1 MSDIFIVVASGGSY
15 DDAWRSNVCAF
26 ATREEADLEVIR
38 RSEMH
43 VRLSELD
50 KQASEARW
58 AFLRTE
64 VSGLEQVEPAPKG
77 PAKPTKELNADYQR
91 RMEEWR
97 KKMVPIS
104 ERNRTRQTAM
114 LYAAVAHARQNAIA
128 AGATEEELQ
137 LLGFSD
143 NANTFGY
150 DYSHDTTFSVEQLEL
165 ISSI

>member
-50 KQASEARW
+50 KRASEARW
-58 AFLRTE
+58 EYLRSGSVAFEEMDPLPT
-64 VSGLEQVEPAPKG
+64 A
-77 PAKPTKELNADYQR
+77 PAKPNKKSREEYEQRLAKWREKNTPLN
-91 RMEEWR
+91 
-97 KKMVPIS
+97 
-104 ERNRTRQTAM
+104 ERNRARQMAMLVIAVEHARQTA
-114 LYAAVAHARQNAIA
+114 IS
-128 AGATEEELQ
+128 AGATEEELE